1 MKFGPVLHSKVVYYY
16 KTIINIGSQF
26 EPVLNQF
33 GIPAKI
39 PNQELNR
46 KPLSWTRTWTELN
59 YQFGSVGSGSNC
71 SSRTELWHHY
81 DCYEL
86 VDLNYSY
93 EVTSVTIFK
102 SKSNDVEM

>member
-1 MKFGPVLHSKVVYYY
+1 MLNHNLKKGIIEVIRLFGTGKKASLLEYQCVFVIFESPCVVHTSTIMKFGPVLHSKVVYYY

-46 KPLSWTRTWTELN
+46 KPLS
-59 YQFGSVGSGSNC
+59 
-71 SSRTELWHHY
+71 
-81 DCYEL
+81 
-86 VDLNYSY
+86 
-93 EVTSVTIFK
+93 
-102 SKSNDVEM
+102 